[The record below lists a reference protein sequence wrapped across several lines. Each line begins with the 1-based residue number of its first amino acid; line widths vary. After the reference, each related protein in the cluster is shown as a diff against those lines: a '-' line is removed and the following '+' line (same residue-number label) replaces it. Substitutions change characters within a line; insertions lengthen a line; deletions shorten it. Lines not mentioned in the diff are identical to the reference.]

1 MARGLL
7 YFSSNRHKSFNNH
20 RVHQGGKVMTMANLQ
35 DQFENVKI
43 KIQEL
48 FGKAKEKV
56 DRMLAEFNAA
66 LPVLEALGLSLKDFK
81 MGMGLIP
88 EIQAKL
94 VGSLEDVKE
103 DKIEGMIE
111 QYQDNKTL
119 TTVLKALKMAAGI
132 RKRVEGIPFTG
143 IEVGLKLGLPPKVSV
158 GFVENHTANQVE
170 KHAA

>member
-1 MARGLL
+1 
-7 YFSSNRHKSFNNH
+7 
-20 RVHQGGKVMTMANLQ
+20 MTIATMQEQLMNLT
-35 DQFENVKI
+35 I

-81 MGMGLIP
+81 MGMGIIP

-103 DKIEGMIE
+103 DKIEEMIE

-119 TTVLKALKMAAGI
+119 TTVLKALKMAASI

-143 IEVGLKLGLPPKVSV
+143 IEVGLKLGLPPNVSV
-158 GFVENHTANQVE
+158 GFVESQAANQVE

>member
-1 MARGLL
+1 
-7 YFSSNRHKSFNNH
+7 
-20 RVHQGGKVMTMANLQ
+20 MTMANMQ
-35 DQFENVKI
+35 EQFENVKI

-66 LPVLEALGLSLKDFK
+66 LPVLEAMGLSLKDFK

-103 DKIEGMIE
+103 DKIDSMVE
-111 QYQDNKTL
+111 QYQNNKTL

-132 RKRVEGIPFTG
+132 RRKVDGIPFTG
-143 IEVGLKLGLPPKVSV
+143 IEVGLKLGLPPNVSV
-158 GFVENHTANQVE
+158 GFVETHAAKHAE

>member
-1 MARGLL
+1 
-7 YFSSNRHKSFNNH
+7 
-20 RVHQGGKVMTMANLQ
+20 MTMATLQEQLENL
-35 DQFENVKI
+35 KI
-43 KIQEL
+43 KMQEL

-81 MGMGLIP
+81 MGMGIIP

-94 VGSLEDVKE
+94 VGSLADVQE
-103 DKIEGMIE
+103 DKIDLMIGQHE
-111 QYQDNKTL
+111 DNKTL

-132 RKRVEGIPFTG
+132 RKRVDGIPFTG
-143 IEVGLKLGLPPKVSV
+143 IEVGVKLGLPPNVSV
-158 GFVENHTANQVE
+158 GFVEKEEAKQIE